1 MGDIADMMLDGTLCE
16 QCGVYLGN
24 AVDHPRLCPGCQRDA
39 RQQAQAQAPAAPAK
53 RKRKQ
58 RKQAQAR

>member
-1 MGDIADMMLDGTLCE
+1 MSDIADMMLDGTLCE

-24 AVDHPRLCPGCQRDA
+24 AVGHTRLCRGCQRDA
-39 RQQAQAQAPAAPAK
+39 RQQAQAQAPGAPAK
-53 RKRKQ
+53 RKHKR